1 MILYLD
7 SSALVKRYVFEPG
20 TEQINEAI
28 FQADLIGTVLVSKVE
43 VTAALAKAVRM
54 EIVDRGE
61 TTEALRVFKS
71 EWLDFVRVQV
81 TEIIVARAE
90 ILAWEHNLR
99 GYDALHLAAAV
110 LWSEAIG
117 ESVTMA
123 TFDQGLWSAAGQ
135 VGLIAYP
142 EDLKSLILTWK
153 RKRD

>member
-28 FQADLIGTVLVSKVE
+28 SRADLIGTVLVSKVE
-43 VTAALAKAVRM
+43 VAAALAKAVRM
-54 EIVDRGE
+54 KVVDRGE
-61 TTEALRVFKS
+61 ATEALRVFKS

-81 TEIIVARAE
+81 TEILVARAE
-90 ILAWEHNLR
+90 TYAWEQNLR

-117 ESVTMA
+117 ESATMA
-123 TFDQGLWSAAGQ
+123 TFDQGLWDAADR
-135 VGLIAYP
+135 VGLMAYP
-142 EDLKSLILTWK
+142 DDLRSLIQVWK
-153 RKRD
+153 RA